1 MAFIGLPFY
10 GYCPITVTTNDDGSE
25 TESLGAGKITRAVIS
40 YAGENDSESS
50 ELWAGDR
57 REQRDSGSPSAK
69 LTIDRSYLSLAD
81 EAELGGHSYDKAT
94 DTLERKENDTPAL
107 VRVAALGKLRTPERK
122 LVYRLT
128 GYYRASFNPVNENL
142 ATATKGKSYGSTK
155 LTGSAECNADGNF
168 EKKQDFTE
176 YAAAL
181 TALKTFLN
189 IKE

>member
-25 TESLGAGKITRAVIS
+25 TESLGAG
-40 YAGENDSESS
+40 DSESS

-81 EAELGGHSYDKAT
+81 EAELGGHSYDKTT

-155 LTGSAECNADGNF
+155 LTGSAECNA
-168 EKKQDFTE
+168 
-176 YAAAL
+176 L

>member
-1 MAFIGLPFY
+1 M
-10 GYCPITVTTNDDGSE
+10 
-25 TESLGAGKITRAVIS
+25 
-40 YAGENDSESS
+40 
-50 ELWAGDR
+50 
-57 REQRDSGSPSAK
+57 
-69 LTIDRSYLSLAD
+69 SLAD
-81 EAELGGHSYDKAT
+81 EAELGGHSYDKTT
-94 DTLERKENDTPAL
+94 DTLERKENDTPAF

-122 LVYRLT
+122 LVYRLI

-181 TALKTFLN
+181 TALRTFLN

>member
-1 MAFIGLPFY
+1 MA
-10 GYCPITVTTNDDGSE
+10 
-25 TESLGAGKITRAVIS
+25 
-40 YAGENDSESS
+40 
-50 ELWAGDR
+50 
-57 REQRDSGSPSAK
+57 
-69 LTIDRSYLSLAD
+69 
-81 EAELGGHSYDKAT
+81 
-94 DTLERKENDTPAL
+94 
-107 VRVAALGKLRTPERK
+107 
-122 LVYRLT
+122 
-128 GYYRASFNPVNENL
+128 VNENL